1 MTPAPNHRL
10 VQIPPGVQCFVGEE
24 ARRRRAIE
32 RSVTAVFEGWDYDEI
47 IPPLYDYADVFEG
60 PSLAPKT
67 YSFVGRDGS
76 VLALRP
82 DFTSLLAKIA
92 AGRLADREP
101 PIRLYYAGEV
111 LRYEPPKAGRQSELY
126 QMGLE
131 RLGGARELGDAEVV
145 AIAAECLEALG
156 ARDYV
161 LALGHVGVFAGLL
174 EGCALAPER
183 LDLLRARVESKDAS
197 GVEDALTG
205 TGVPAEVGRALV
217 RLTHLAGGL
226 EVLAEA
232 RSEFGFAPAAQAA
245 VDELTST
252 ATALAEAG
260 LRDPLA
266 IDLGEVRG
274 LDYYTGLVF
283 RAYARGLGF
292 EVGGGG
298 RYDSLLARF
307 GRPMPAVGFM
317 LGLDRLALL
326 LDRQGV
332 PAGEGRPEAMPVD
345 GHPVGDRLRR
355 ARAERA
361 RRSRIRL
368 GNGEGA
374 KGGGPS

>member
-1 MTPAPNHRL
+1 

-32 RSVTAVFEGWDYDEI
+32 GVVTGVFAGWDYDEI

-60 PSLAPKT
+60 PSLARKT
-67 YSFVGRDGS
+67 FSFLGRDGS

-92 AGRLADREP
+92 AGRLAELPP

-111 LRYEPPKAGRQSELY
+111 LRYEPPKAGRQSELF

-131 RLGGARELGDAEVV
+131 RLGGGRALGDAEVV
-145 AIAAECLEALG
+145 AIAVECLEAVG
-156 ARDYV
+156 AADFV

-174 EGCALAPER
+174 ENCS
-183 LDLLRARVESKDAS
+183 LDPAQVDTLRARVESKDAS
-197 GVEDALTG
+197 GVTEASRG
-205 TGVPAEVGRALV
+205 AQVPEAVRGALV

-226 EVLAEA
+226 EALDEA
-232 RSEFGFAPAAQAA
+232 RRAFAFAPGARAA
-245 VDELTST
+245 VDELA
-252 ATALAEAG
+252 ATAAALVEAG
-260 LRDPLA
+260 LGDRLA

-274 LDYYTGLVF
+274 LDYYTGLIF
-283 RAYARGLGF
+283 RVYARGLGF

-317 LGLDRLALL
+317 LGLDRVALL
-326 LDRQGV
+326 LDRQGA
-332 PAGEGRPEAMPVD
+332 PAEGARMPAAAID
-345 GHPVGDRLRR
+345 EGGVGDSLRR
-355 ARAERA
+355 AREKRA
-361 RRSRIRL
+361 QGARVRL
-368 GNGEGA
+368 G
-374 KGGGPS
+374 KGD